1 MPNASVTALKRKIA
15 WQSDSKDYHQA
26 MLQNQPLTRDLLG
39 TPQAAT
45 DQERSSKELRGRF
58 YIGGI
63 LSRVEFSRVE
73 AYRVGIGGISGSR
86 TGLFTYK
93 TQFGFLPV
101 GLRTAAHIAPKSL
114 FPTFSKKPSLPLF

>member
-45 DQERSSKELRGRF
+45 DRSYCVAHPDLKLRA
-58 YIGGI
+58 I
-63 LSRVEFSRVE
+63 
-73 AYRVGIGGISGSR
+73 
-86 TGLFTYK
+86 
-93 TQFGFLPV
+93 FLPQ
-101 GLRTAAHIAPKSL
+101 LPKC
-114 FPTFSKKPSLPLF
+114 